1 MEKIIFISG
10 IGTNVG
16 KSYATAF
23 LGNMLREKGYDVIT
37 QKMIQTGNTG
47 YSEDIDLHRRLMNMQ
62 HCEDDKNG
70 LTTPIILSY
79 PASPHLAARI
89 DNYTIDMNDVTEAT
103 EKLCK
108 KYDIVLLE
116 GAGGIMVP
124 ITERYLTIDYACEQN
139 YPMAIVTGGILGS
152 INHTLLTLEAIKSR
166 GLKLKY
172 LIYNRY
178 FDEDSVI
185 SKDTVDYLKG
195 YIAEFFPETEFIEMP
210 AVK

>member
-23 LGNMLREKGYDVIT
+23 LGNILREKGFNVIT
-37 QKMIQTGNTG
+37 QKMIQTGNVG
-47 YSEDIDLHRRLMNMQ
+47 YSEDIDLHRQLMNME
-62 HCEDDKNG
+62 HVEDDRNG
-70 LTTPIILSY
+70 LTTPIVLSY

-89 DNYTIDMNDVTEAT
+89 DNYTIDMSHVTEAT
-103 EKLCK
+103 EKLSE

-124 ITERYLTIDYACEQN
+124 IKERYLTIDYASELN
-139 YPMAIVTGGILGS
+139 YPLAIVTGGILGS
-152 INHTLLTLEAIKSR
+152 INHTLLTLEAIKNR

-178 FDEDSVI
+178 FDEDPVI
-185 SKDTVDYLKG
+185 CKDTVDYLKG
-195 YIAEFFPETEFIEMP
+195 YISEFFPETEFIEMP
-210 AVK
+210 TMK